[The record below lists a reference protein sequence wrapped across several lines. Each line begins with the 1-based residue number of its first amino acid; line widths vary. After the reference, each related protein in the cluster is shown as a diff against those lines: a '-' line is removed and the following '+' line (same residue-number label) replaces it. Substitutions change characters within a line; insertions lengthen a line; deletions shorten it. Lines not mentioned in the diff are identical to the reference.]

1 MFGRA
6 TLVGHFGVEMNENR
20 HGSEEVSG
28 REAGI
33 ALLGETT
40 ADGCENMYVKLDF
53 EDVGEAYLC
62 SSRTLATTSV
72 ESRDGLL
79 FRASRAI
86 KSVRVVCI

>member
-6 TLVGHFGVEMNENR
+6 TLVGHFGVEMLNENR

-33 ALLGETT
+33 APLGGTT

-53 EDVGEAYLC
+53 EDVGEACLC
-62 SSRTLATTSV
+62 SGRMLTTTK
-72 ESRDGLL
+72 

-86 KSVRVVCI
+86 KSTRVVCI